1 MPSPSNL
8 SQVSTRSDLNSEG
21 STFFNNY
28 LQSAFEISSHINE
41 ATISYFEKITDNT
54 NSALVLASCLIYTS
68 LAQNIDPRETLDRF
82 KDIKDASSKE
92 LSAYASMFLN
102 LNRVG
107 TSYLGVTNRPQVS
120 KYVTRTI
127 LP

>member
-8 SQVSTRSDLNSEG
+8 SQVNNRTDLNSEG
-21 STFFNNY
+21 SVFLSNY
-28 LQSAFEISSHINE
+28 LQPGFEVSPHINE
-41 ATISYFEKITDNT
+41 ATISYFEKITDNQ
-54 NSALVLASCLIYTS
+54 NSALVLASCLVYTS
-68 LAQNIDPRETLDRF
+68 LAQNIDPRETLDR
-82 KDIKDASSKE
+82 IKNMSSTE

-107 TSYLGVTNRPQVS
+107 TSYLGVTNRPKVS

>member
-8 SQVSTRSDLNSEG
+8 SQVNNRADLNSEG
-21 STFFNNY
+21 SVFLSNY
-28 LQSAFEISSHINE
+28 LQPGFEVSLHINE
-41 ATISYFEKITDNT
+41 ATISYFEKITDNR
-54 NSALVLASCLIYTS
+54 NSALVLASCLVYTS
-68 LAQNIDPRETLDRF
+68 LAQKIDPRETLDRF
-82 KDIKDASSKE
+82 KNMAEAD

-107 TSYLGVTNRPQVS
+107 TSYLGITNRPKVS
-120 KYVTRTI
+120 KYVTRTV